1 MAGAMVIPD
10 YLMHEVQPYSSPAER
25 EKYEDLADIY
35 AILRTLDFLER
46 AFIKD
51 TISSDDYVREC
62 DRLIARF
69 KLAKNRVGSDFDLDS
84 FMEEYGM
91 TCRSAKYRIEKGF
104 NAIVETG
111 GQGEDRASNKPRDAS
126 ECTQAF
132 ITLSDAIELGD
143 NSKDLLLPGLMR
155 ILSIL
160 NRFNDLSSS
169 FSGKQVISDWI
180 SKLSALEA
188 ADTLPESDIANLK
201 LDLETQRESFQQSL

>member
-1 MAGAMVIPD
+1 MDDTIPPH
-10 YLMHEVQPYSSPAER
+10 LLHEVQPYHSSAER

-51 TISSDDYVREC
+51 TIASEDYVREC

-69 KLAKNRVGSDFDLDS
+69 KLAKNRVGAEDFDMDS

-91 TCRSAKYRIEKGF
+91 TCRSAKYRLKKGF

-111 GQGEDRASNKPRDAS
+111 GGSSQERTNKPKDAA

-143 NSKDLLLPGLMR
+143 NSKDQLLPGLMR
-155 ILSIL
+155 IMAVL
-160 NRFNDLSSS
+160 NRFTDLSPT
-169 FSGKQVISDWI
+169 FKGRE
-180 SKLSALEA
+180 KLSEWITKLSEMDAI
-188 ADTLPESDIANLK
+188 DTLDDGDIANLK
-201 LDLETQRESFQQSL
+201 LDLETEREAFQHAL